1 MSRRTAAAAA
11 IAAVSVI
18 GVAGAA
24 VAATGPGMGY
34 GNGYGNGNGNGQGTA
49 VGSPLHDG
57 SRGPFGGWGRADG
70 SGGRGA
76 GGQGLG
82 ARGQGSGAAM
92 HGSDVPAAVPNATI
106 SPDVADMLAFMV
118 QEEKLARDV
127 YALAIDEYGDRVFV
141 NINRAESNH
150 MAELQVLLDRYDVAD
165 PTANAA
171 PGAFTED
178 ELTGMYADLA
188 GTGRH
193 GPRRGDRRGG
203 RRGDRRHRRPEGRP
217 EAGRALRCDRP
228 CSRTCS
234 PAASGTWQRSS
245 ATPDRGTHVRQAP
258 YSDGSPAAGSSTQ
271 KVAPRPGGLSTP
283 TVPPCACTIAEA
295 IARPSPLP
303 PEARARATS
312 AR

>member
-1 MSRRTAAAAA
+1 MGT
-11 IAAVSVI
+11 
-18 GVAGAA
+18 AGAQQLA
-24 VAATGPGMGY
+24 RRCTTDLVARSEAGG
-34 GNGYGNGNGNGQGTA
+34 A
-49 VGSPLHDG
+49 LDG
-57 SRGPFGGWGRADG
+57 SAGH
-70 SGGRGA
+70 GA

-82 ARGQGSGAAM
+82 ARGQGSSAAT
-92 HGSDVPAAVPNATI
+92 HGSDIPAAVPNATI
-106 SPDVADMLAFMV
+106 SAEVADMLTFMV

-127 YALAIDEYGDRVFV
+127 YALATDEYGDRVFT

-171 PGAFTED
+171 PGAFTEK

-188 GTGRH
+188 AQVGTR
-193 GPRRGDRRGG
+193 PRRGGRRGH
-203 RRGDRRHRRPEGRP
+203 RRGDRRHRGPEGRP
-217 EAGRALRCDRP
+217 GADGTRRCDR
-228 CSRTCS
+228 RARE
-234 PAASGTWQRSS
+234 PARRQRAAPGRVPAQRLIAGQRS
-245 ATPDRGTHVRQAP
+245 AWRP
-258 YSDGSPAAGSSTQ
+258 YSDGPPAAGSSTQ